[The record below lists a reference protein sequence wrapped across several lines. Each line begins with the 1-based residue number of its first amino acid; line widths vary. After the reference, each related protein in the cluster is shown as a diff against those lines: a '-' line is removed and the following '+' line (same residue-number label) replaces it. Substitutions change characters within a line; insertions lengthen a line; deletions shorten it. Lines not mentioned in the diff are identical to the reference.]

1 MRAGFTWLLVLP
13 LVVAMARHVQLV
25 IAPPSGLL
33 TAIKDDD
40 DQTRPQTEAA
50 FRGPI
55 VDRRGR
61 PLAISTPGI
70 QLFVDLVAR
79 REKHEYELDTE
90 ARRARFPEGVKP
102 VTKQNLRLMDFAL
115 EVAHLFPELHMSPEE
130 IKAVLHEADLK
141 NRANGRETRYCKLG
155 DVLHQ
160 TPSIVARQQFAKS
173 THLNRILLAGLH
185 WKESEIRTISAPQS
199 LRSLVGKTMPD
210 KDGLKGR
217 DGIEAKCNARL
228 SGTMGHRHDVVDSRG
243 RRLEGSAAQPAI
255 DGRTV
260 TMTLDLDLQ
269 EYATTELE
277 EAVAS
282 CHAAGGRLMVLD
294 VATGGLLSMVDVLAA
309 PREGT
314 WPDAPADDIRPQ
326 GGLVGRP
333 RCISDVFEPGST
345 FKPIV
350 WAIAVEEGV
359 VQPSELID
367 AVPPGKEWL
376 TSYGR
381 RIRDVSG
388 RGNLKWDEVLRYS
401 KNACMA
407 HVADRLSTTK
417 LRDRVLDFGFG
428 KRTRLVPRPED
439 PNNSEQ
445 NEPEARGL
453 VPQSRN
459 WNNFTQTSVSFGQNI
474 SVTAAQLLQGIS
486 ILASGGEL
494 RPIHLVN
501 PGPNFRPARIPVVSA
516 ATAQATIDAM
526 VPLVQDTKHLRI
538 QGVRAFGK
546 SGTAQLPRSAK
557 PEQGIKHGMY
567 EDRYI
572 CSFIMGAP
580 AEDPKVLVLCTIDDP
595 DRYAL
600 ERENLRHT
608 GSYTAGPVAKKVLEA
623 ALGRLGVPRE
633 IANASN
639 DAPVG
644 IN

>member
-13 LVVAMARHVQLV
+13 LVVALARHVQLV

-33 TAIKDDD
+33 EAIKEDD

-61 PLAISTPGI
+61 PLAISSPGI

-79 REKHEYELDTE
+79 REKHEYELGTPTG
-90 ARRARFPEGVKP
+90 RARFPEGVKP

-115 EVAHLFPELHMSPEE
+115 EVAHLFPELGLSPAQIEA
-130 IKAVLHEADLK
+130 ILHEADLK
-141 NRANGRETRYCKLG
+141 SRVKGKDTRYCKLG
-155 DVLHQ
+155 DVLPQ
-160 TPSIVARQQFAKS
+160 TPSVLSRQKFAKG
-173 THLNRILLAGLH
+173 THLNRILFAGLH
-185 WKESEIRTISAPQS
+185 WEEAEIRTISASQS
-199 LRSLVGKTMPD
+199 LRSLIGKTMPAPN
-210 KDGLKGR
+210 GLTGR
-217 DGIEAKCNARL
+217 DGIEANCNAQL
-228 SGTMGHRHDVVDSRG
+228 SGTMGYRHDVVDSRG

-294 VATGGLLSMVDVLAA
+294 VSTGGLLSMVDVLAA
-309 PREGT
+309 PREGA
-314 WPDAPADDIRPQ
+314 WPDAPTDETRPE

-359 VQPSELID
+359 VQPSEIID

-381 RIRDVSG
+381 RIRDVTG

-428 KRTRLVPRPED
+428 KRTRLVPRPKD
-439 PNNSEQ
+439 LNNSDKK
-445 NEPEARGL
+445 EPEARGL

-459 WNNFTQTSVSFGQNI
+459 WNKFTHTSVSFGQNI
-474 SVTAAQLLQGIS
+474 SVTAVQLLQGIS

-501 PGPNFRPARIPVVSA
+501 PGPNFRPAHIPVVSA

-526 VPLVQDTKHLRI
+526 VPLVEHTKHLRI

-546 SGTAQLPRSAK
+546 SGTAQLPRAAK
-557 PEQGIKHGMY
+557 PEQGVKHGMY

-572 CSFIMGAP
+572 CSFVMGAP
-580 AEDPKVLVLCTIDDP
+580 AKDPKVLVLCTIDDP

-600 ERENLRHT
+600 EQENRRHT

-633 IANASN
+633 ITNASN

>member
-1 MRAGFTWLLVLP
+1 MIRAGFAWLLVLP
-13 LVVAMARHVQLV
+13 LVVALARHVQLV
-25 IAPPSGLL
+25 MAPPAGLL
-33 TAIKDDD
+33 EAIAQDDD
-40 DQTRPQTEAA
+40 ETRSFTEPA

-61 PLAISTPGI
+61 PLAISSPGI

-79 REKHEYELDTE
+79 REKHEYELGT
-90 ARRARFPEGVKP
+90 RVGRSRFPEGMKP
-102 VTKQNLRLMDFAL
+102 VTEQNLRLMDFAIEL
-115 EVAHLFPELHMSPEE
+115 AHHFPELGMSPAE
-130 IKAVLHEADLK
+130 IEATIQEADLR
-141 NRANGRETRYCKLG
+141 NRAAGRSTRYCKLG

-160 TPSIVARQQFAKS
+160 TPSVVERQNYVR
-173 THLNRILLAGLH
+173 NRHDNNMLLAGLH
-185 WKESEIRTISAPQS
+185 WETVEIRQTSAPLS
-199 LRSLVGKTMPD
+199 LRSLIGKTVLAPH
-210 KDGLKGR
+210 GLNGLY
-217 DGIEAKCNARL
+217 GIEAECNAQL
-228 SGTMGHRHDVVDSRG
+228 TGTMGQRHDVVDTRG
-243 RRLEGSAAQPAI
+243 RRLAGAAARPAI

-269 EYATTELE
+269 EYATTQLQ

-294 VATGGLLSMVDVLAA
+294 VATGGLLSMVDVLAP
-309 PREGT
+309 PREGD
-314 WPDAPADDIRPQ
+314 WPDAPTDAAREE

-407 HVADRLSTTK
+407 HVADRMSTTT
-417 LRDRVLDFGFG
+417 LRDRVLAFGFG
-428 KRTRLVPRPED
+428 ERTHLEL
-439 PNNSEQ
+439 SA
-445 NEPEARGL
+445 EARGL
-453 VPQSRN
+453 VPKPRN
-459 WNNFTQTSVSFGQNI
+459 WNHFTQTSVSFGQNI
-474 SVTAAQLLQGIS
+474 SVTAVQLLQGIS

-494 RPIHLVN
+494 RPIHLLH
-501 PGPNFRPARIPVVSA
+501 PGPNFHPAHIPVISA
-516 ATAQATIDAM
+516 ATAQASIEAM
-526 VPLVQDTKHLRI
+526 VPLVEDTKHLRI
-538 QGVRAFGK
+538 EGVRAFGK

-572 CSFIMGAP
+572 CSFVMGAP

-600 ERENLRHT
+600 ERENRRHT
-608 GSYTAGPVAKKVLEA
+608 GSYTAGPVAKKVVEA
-623 ALGRLGVPRE
+623 ALGRLGVPQE
-633 IANASN
+633 VVNAS
-639 DAPVG
+639 DAAIDLNG

>member
-1 MRAGFTWLLVLP
+1 MIRAGFAWLLVLP
-13 LVVAMARHVQLV
+13 LVVALARHVQLV
-25 IAPPSGLL
+25 MAPPAGLL
-33 TAIKDDD
+33 KAIAQDDD
-40 DQTRPQTEAA
+40 ETRSYTEPA

-61 PLAISTPGI
+61 PLAISSPGI

-79 REKHEYELDTE
+79 REKHDYEMGTR
-90 ARRARFPEGVKP
+90 AGRARFPEGIDP
-102 VTKQNLRLMDFAL
+102 VTEWDLQLMDFAL
-115 EVAHLFPELHMSPEE
+115 EVAPLFPELGMSPAE
-130 IKAVLHEADLK
+130 IEATIHNADLK
-141 NRANGRETRYCKLG
+141 NRAEGRDTRYCILG

-160 TPSIVARQQFAKS
+160 TPSLVDRQKVAKGS
-173 THLNRILLAGLH
+173 HENRILLAGLH
-185 WKESEIRTISAPQS
+185 WDEVEIQQTSAPQS
-199 LRSLVGKTMPD
+199 LRSLIGKTVPAPQ
-210 KDGLKGR
+210 GLTGLY
-217 DGIEAKCNARL
+217 GIEAECNAQL
-228 SGTMGHRHDVVDSRG
+228 TGTIGQRHDVVDTQG
-243 RRLEGSAAQPAI
+243 RRLSGAAAQPAV

-269 EYATTELE
+269 EYATTQLQ
-277 EAVAS
+277 EAVSS

-294 VATGGLLSMVDVLAA
+294 VATGGLLSMVDVLAP
-309 PREGT
+309 PRKGD
-314 WPDAPADDIRPQ
+314 WPDAPTDAARKE

-359 VQPSELID
+359 VEPSELID

-407 HVADRLSTTK
+407 HVAGRLSTTT
-417 LRDRVLDFGFG
+417 LRDRVLAFGFG
-428 KRTRLVPRPED
+428 ERTHLEL
-439 PNNSEQ
+439 SA
-445 NEPEARGL
+445 EARGL
-453 VPQSRN
+453 VPKPRN
-459 WNNFTQTSVSFGQNI
+459 WNHFTQTSVSFGQNI
-474 SVTAAQLLQGIS
+474 SVTAVQLLQGIS

-494 RPIHLVN
+494 RPIHLLH
-501 PGPNFRPARIPVVSA
+501 PGPNFHPAHIPVISA
-516 ATAQATIDAM
+516 ATAQASIEAM
-526 VPLVQDTKHLRI
+526 VPLVEDTKHLRI
-538 QGVRAFGK
+538 EGVRAFGK

-572 CSFIMGAP
+572 CSFVMGAP

-600 ERENLRHT
+600 ERENRRHT
-608 GSYTAGPVAKKVLEA
+608 GSYTAGPVAKRVVEA
-623 ALGRLGVPRE
+623 ALGRLGVPQE
-633 IANASN
+633 VVNASN
-639 DAPVG
+639 DAAIDLNG

>member
-1 MRAGFTWLLVLP
+1 M
-13 LVVAMARHVQLV
+13 VALARHVQLV
-25 IAPPSGLL
+25 LDPPAGLL
-33 TAIKDDD
+33 DAIAVDD
-40 DQTRPQTEAA
+40 DQTRDRTEAA

-61 PLAISTPGI
+61 PLAISSPGI

-79 REKHEYELDTE
+79 REKHEYEQST
-90 ARRARFPEGVKP
+90 RTGRSRFPQGLKP
-102 VTKQNLRLMDFAL
+102 ATEENLRVMEFAL
-115 EVAHLFPELHMSPEE
+115 ELAHLFPELGMSPAE
-130 IKAVLHEADLK
+130 IEATIQEADLR
-141 NRANGRETRYCKLG
+141 NRASGRSTRYCKLG
-155 DVLHQ
+155 DVLPQ
-160 TPSIVARQQFAKS
+160 TPSIVERQKYVRARHEHRVLF
-173 THLNRILLAGLH
+173 AGLN
-185 WKESEIRTISAPQS
+185 WDQVEIRQTSAPYS
-199 LRSLVGKTMPD
+199 LRSLIGKTVPAP
-210 KDGLKGR
+210 KGLTGLY
-217 DGIEAKCNARL
+217 GIEAECNAQL
-228 SGTMGHRHDVVDSRG
+228 TGTSGQRHDVVDSRG
-243 RRLEGSAAQPAI
+243 RRLSGAAAQPAI

-260 TMTLDLDLQ
+260 TLTLDLDLQ
-269 EYATTELE
+269 EYATAQLK
-277 EAVAS
+277 EAVTS

-294 VATGGLLSMVDVLAA
+294 VSTGGLLSMVDVLAP
-309 PREGT
+309 PREGA
-314 WPDAPADDIRPQ
+314 WPDAPTDAARPE

-359 VQPSELID
+359 VQPSERID
-367 AVPPGKEWL
+367 AVPPGKEWM

-407 HVADRLSTTK
+407 HVADRLSTTT
-417 LRDRVLDFGFG
+417 LRDGVLDFGFG
-428 KRTRLVPRPED
+428 ERTHLEL
-439 PNNSEQ
+439 SA
-445 NEPEARGL
+445 EARGI
-453 VPQSRN
+453 VPKPRN
-459 WNNFTQTSVSFGQNI
+459 WNHYTQTSVSFGQNI
-474 SVTAAQLLQGIS
+474 SVTAAQLLQGVS

-494 RPIHLVN
+494 RPIHLLH
-501 PGPNFRPARIPVVSA
+501 PGPDFRPAHIPVISS
-516 ATAQATIDAM
+516 ATAQASIEAM
-526 VPLVQDTKHLRI
+526 VPLVEDTKHLRI

-572 CSFIMGAP
+572 CSFVMGAP

-600 ERENLRHT
+600 ERENRRHT
-608 GSYTAGPVAKKVLEA
+608 GSYTAGPVAKRVVEA
-623 ALGRLGVPRE
+623 ALSRLGVPQVVAE
-633 IANASN
+633 ASN
-639 DAPVG
+639 DLGLG

>member
-1 MRAGFTWLLVLP
+1 MIRAGFAWLLVLP
-13 LVVAMARHVQLV
+13 LVVALARHVQLV
-25 IAPPSGLL
+25 MAPPAGLL
-33 TAIKDDD
+33 EAIAQDDD
-40 DQTRPQTEAA
+40 ETRSFTEPA

-61 PLAISTPGI
+61 PLAISSPGI

-79 REKHEYELDTE
+79 REKHEYELGT
-90 ARRARFPEGVKP
+90 RVGRSRFPEGMKP
-102 VTKQNLRLMDFAL
+102 VTEQNLRLMDFAIEL
-115 EVAHLFPELHMSPEE
+115 AHHFPELGMSPAE
-130 IKAVLHEADLK
+130 IEATIQEADLR
-141 NRANGRETRYCKLG
+141 NRAAGRNTRYCKLG

-160 TPSIVARQQFAKS
+160 TPSIVERQNYVR
-173 THLNRILLAGLH
+173 NRHDNNMLLAGLH
-185 WKESEIRTISAPQS
+185 WETVEIRQTSAPLS
-199 LRSLVGKTMPD
+199 LRSLIGKTVLAPH
-210 KDGLKGR
+210 GLNGLY
-217 DGIEAKCNARL
+217 GIEAECNAQL
-228 SGTMGHRHDVVDSRG
+228 TGTMGQRHDVVDTWG
-243 RRLEGSAAQPAI
+243 RRLAGAAARPAI

-269 EYATTELE
+269 EYATTQLQ

-294 VATGGLLSMVDVLAA
+294 VATGGLLSMVDVLAP
-309 PREGT
+309 PREGD
-314 WPDAPADDIRPQ
+314 WPDAPTDAAREE

-407 HVADRLSTTK
+407 HVADRMSTTT
-417 LRDRVLDFGFG
+417 LRDRVLAFGFG
-428 KRTRLVPRPED
+428 ERTHLEL
-439 PNNSEQ
+439 SA
-445 NEPEARGL
+445 EARGL
-453 VPQSRN
+453 VPKPRN
-459 WNNFTQTSVSFGQNI
+459 WNHFTQTSVSFGQNI
-474 SVTAAQLLQGIS
+474 SVTAVQLLQGIS

-494 RPIHLVN
+494 RPIHLLH
-501 PGPNFRPARIPVVSA
+501 PGPNFHPAHIPVISS
-516 ATAQATIDAM
+516 ATAQASIEAM
-526 VPLVQDTKHLRI
+526 VPLVEDTKHLRI
-538 QGVRAFGK
+538 EGVRAFGK
-546 SGTAQLPRSAK
+546 SGTAQLPRSAR

-572 CSFIMGAP
+572 CSFVMGAP

-600 ERENLRHT
+600 ERENRRHT
-608 GSYTAGPVAKKVLEA
+608 GSYTAGPVAKKVVEA
-623 ALGRLGVPRE
+623 ALGRLGVPQE
-633 IANASN
+633 VVNAS
-639 DAPVG
+639 DAAIDLNG

>member
-1 MRAGFTWLLVLP
+1 MIRAGFAWLLVLP
-13 LVVAMARHVQLV
+13 LVVALARHVQLV
-25 IAPPSGLL
+25 MAPPAGLL
-33 TAIKDDD
+33 EAIAQDD
-40 DQTRPQTEAA
+40 DQTRSYTEAA

-61 PLAISTPGI
+61 PLAISSPGI

-79 REKHEYELDTE
+79 REKHEYEMGTP
-90 ARRARFPEGVKP
+90 AGRARFPEGMTP
-102 VTKQNLRLMDFAL
+102 ATEWDLQLMDFAL
-115 EVAHLFPELHMSPEE
+115 EVAHLFPELAMSPAE
-130 IKAVLHEADLK
+130 IEATIHEAELK
-141 NRANGRETRYCKLG
+141 NRAGGRDTRYCKLG
-155 DVLHQ
+155 DVLQQ
-160 TPSIVARQQFAKS
+160 TPSLVDRQRVAKGS
-173 THLNRILLAGLH
+173 HENRILLAGLH
-185 WKESEIRTISAPQS
+185 WDEVEIRQTSAPQS
-199 LRSLVGKTMPD
+199 LRSLIGKTVPAPQ
-210 KDGLKGR
+210 GLTGLY
-217 DGIEAKCNARL
+217 GIEAECNAQL
-228 SGTMGHRHDVVDSRG
+228 TGTMGQRQDVVDTRG
-243 RRLEGSAAQPAI
+243 RRLSGAAAQPAI

-269 EYATTELE
+269 QYATTQLQ

-294 VATGGLLSMVDVLAA
+294 VATGGLLSMVDVLAP
-309 PREGT
+309 PREGE
-314 WPDAPADDIRPQ
+314 WPDAPADAARKA

-388 RGNLKWDEVLRYS
+388 RGNLKWDQVLRYS

-407 HVADRLSTTK
+407 HVADRMSTTT
-417 LRDRVLDFGFG
+417 LRDRVLAFGFG
-428 KRTRLVPRPED
+428 ERTHLEL
-439 PNNSEQ
+439 SA
-445 NEPEARGL
+445 EARGL
-453 VPQSRN
+453 VPKPRD
-459 WNNFTQTSVSFGQNI
+459 WNHFTQTSVSFGQNI
-474 SVTAAQLLQGIS
+474 SVTAVQLLQGIS

-494 RPIHLVN
+494 RPIHLLH
-501 PGPNFRPARIPVVSA
+501 PGPNFHPAHIPVISA
-516 ATAQATIDAM
+516 ATAQASIEAM
-526 VPLVQDTKHLRI
+526 VPLVEDTKHLRI
-538 QGVRAFGK
+538 EGVRAFGK

-557 PEQGIKHGMY
+557 PKQGIKHGMY

-572 CSFIMGAP
+572 CSFVMGAP

-600 ERENLRHT
+600 ERENRRHT
-608 GSYTAGPVAKKVLEA
+608 GSYTAGPVAKRVVEA
-623 ALGRLGVPRE
+623 ALGRLGVPQE
-633 IANASN
+633 VVNAS
-639 DAPVG
+639 DAAIDLNG

>member
-1 MRAGFTWLLVLP
+1 MIRAGFAWLLVLP
-13 LVVAMARHVQLV
+13 LVVALARHVQLV
-25 IAPPSGLL
+25 MAPPAGLL
-33 TAIKDDD
+33 EAIAQDD
-40 DQTRPQTEAA
+40 DQTRSYTEAA

-61 PLAISTPGI
+61 PLAISSPGI

-79 REKHEYELDTE
+79 REKHEYEMGTP
-90 ARRARFPEGVKP
+90 AGRARFPEGMTP
-102 VTKQNLRLMDFAL
+102 ATEWDLQLMDFAL
-115 EVAHLFPELHMSPEE
+115 EVAHLFPELAMSPAE
-130 IKAVLHEADLK
+130 IEATIHEAELK
-141 NRANGRETRYCKLG
+141 NRAGGRDTRYCKLG
-155 DVLHQ
+155 DVLQQ
-160 TPSIVARQQFAKS
+160 TPSLVDRQRVAKGS
-173 THLNRILLAGLH
+173 HENRILLAGLH
-185 WKESEIRTISAPQS
+185 WDEVEIRQTSAPQS
-199 LRSLVGKTMPD
+199 LRSLIGKTVPAPQ
-210 KDGLKGR
+210 GLTGLY
-217 DGIEAKCNARL
+217 GIEAECNAQL
-228 SGTMGHRHDVVDSRG
+228 TGTMGQRQDVVDTRG
-243 RRLEGSAAQPAI
+243 RRLSGAAAQPAI

-269 EYATTELE
+269 QYATTQLQ

-294 VATGGLLSMVDVLAA
+294 VATGGLLSMVDVLAP
-309 PREGT
+309 PREGD
-314 WPDAPADDIRPQ
+314 WPDAPTDAARKE

-359 VQPSELID
+359 VQPTELID

-388 RGNLKWDEVLRYS
+388 RGNLKWDQVLRYS

-407 HVADRLSTTK
+407 HVADRMSTTT
-417 LRDRVLDFGFG
+417 LRDRVLAFGFG
-428 KRTRLVPRPED
+428 ERTHLEL
-439 PNNSEQ
+439 SA
-445 NEPEARGL
+445 EARGL
-453 VPQSRN
+453 VPKPRN
-459 WNNFTQTSVSFGQNI
+459 WNHFTQTSVSFGQNI
-474 SVTAAQLLQGIS
+474 SVTAVQLLQGIS

-494 RPIHLVN
+494 RPIHLLH
-501 PGPNFRPARIPVVSA
+501 PGPNFHPAHIPVISA
-516 ATAQATIDAM
+516 ATAQASIEAM
-526 VPLVQDTKHLRI
+526 VPLVEDTKHLRI
-538 QGVRAFGK
+538 EGVRAFGK

-557 PEQGIKHGMY
+557 PKQGIKHGMY

-572 CSFIMGAP
+572 CSFVMGAP

-600 ERENLRHT
+600 ERENRRHT
-608 GSYTAGPVAKKVLEA
+608 GSYTAGPVAKRVVEA
-623 ALGRLGVPRE
+623 ALGRLGVPQE
-633 IANASN
+633 VVNASN
-639 DAPVG
+639 DAAINPNG